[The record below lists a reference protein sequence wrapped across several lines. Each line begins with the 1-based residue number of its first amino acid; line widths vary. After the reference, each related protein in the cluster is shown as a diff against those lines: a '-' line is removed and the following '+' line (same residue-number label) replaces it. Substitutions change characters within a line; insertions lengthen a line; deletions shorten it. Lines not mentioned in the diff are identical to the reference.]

1 MVASSPER
9 IVLGIEQSLTGRR
22 WIDGAGDARTGLAL
36 AQAHGLPEIVGRLLA
51 ARGLGLDDVG
61 GYLEPR
67 LAALLPDPSHLLD
80 MDRAVTALV
89 AAIEGKQ
96 RIAVFGDYDVDGAT
110 SSALLDRFFR
120 AIGVQLRVYIPDRM
134 KEGYGPNSAAFAKL
148 KDEGCKVV
156 ITVDCGITA
165 YEPLKFARAN
175 GLDVI
180 VVDHHVAEAGLPE
193 AVAVVNPNRI
203 DETSPHRQLAAVGV
217 AFLVIVALNRALRTA
232 GYYKRMGRAE
242 PNLLNWLDLVALGT
256 VADVVPLTG
265 VNRAL
270 VTQGIKVLAKRE
282 NAGLRAL
289 ADVAKIDEAP
299 EAYHLGFI
307 MGPRVNAGGRV
318 GEAELGARL
327 LATDD
332 DAEAHEIAQRLDAYN
347 RDRQKIEEG
356 ILNDAMARAEAE
368 AMAGGGSLAFVA
380 GEGWHQGVIGIVA
393 SRLKDRFNRVA
404 CVAAVNKGIATGS
417 GRSMPGFDLGAA
429 VIAARHAGIL
439 LTGGG
444 HAMAA
449 GFSCA
454 ADKLNEFRAFLDER
468 VSRHVAAAGGLR
480 PTLHID
486 GMLEA
491 SGATLDLVH
500 EIDRL
505 GPFGSGNSEPR
516 FVLSGVRVV
525 KADPVGT
532 NHVRCVLTGAMGGRL
547 NGIAFRCLDTALGH
561 ALMDRAGTPLHIAGR
576 LNENTWQ
583 GRSSVQLMIDDAAP
597 AH

>member
-1 MVASSPER
+1 MALTSQTER
-9 IVLGIEQSLTGRR
+9 IVLGIDRSLTGRR

-67 LAALLPDPSHLLD
+67 LAAFLPDPSHLLD
-80 MDRAVTALV
+80 MDRAVAALV
-89 AAIEGKQ
+89 AAIEAKQ

-120 AIGVQLRVYIPDRM
+120 SVGVQLRVYIPDRM
-134 KEGYGPNSAAFAKL
+134 KEGYGPNSAALAKL
-148 KDEGCKVV
+148 KDEGCKIV

-165 YEPLKFARAN
+165 YEPLKFAKGL

-217 AFLVIVALNRALRTA
+217 AFLVIVALNRALRA
-232 GYYKRMGRAE
+232 SGYYKRMNIAE

-289 ADVAKIDEAP
+289 ADVAKIDQAP
-299 EAYHLGFI
+299 EAYHLGFV

-332 DAEAHEIAQRLDAYN
+332 DAEAFEIAQRLDSYN

-356 ILNDAMARAEAE
+356 ILNDAMARAE

-404 CVAAVNKGIATGS
+404 CVAAVNNGIATGS

-429 VIAARHAGIL
+429 VIAARHAGLL

-454 ADKLNEFRAFLDER
+454 AESLAAFRTFLDER
-468 VSRHVAAAGGLR
+468 VSRHVAASGGLR

-491 SGATLDLVH
+491 GGATLDLVH